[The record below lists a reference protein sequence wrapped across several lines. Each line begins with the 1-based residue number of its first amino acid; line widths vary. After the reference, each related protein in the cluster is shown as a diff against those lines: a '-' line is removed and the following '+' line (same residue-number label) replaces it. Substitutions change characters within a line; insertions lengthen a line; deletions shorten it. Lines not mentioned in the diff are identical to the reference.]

1 MLELLSLIYACS
13 APASPSHAPSL
24 TLSPPP
30 SLSLPLSLFL
40 SRFVHIIYAHCKN
53 LSPPERLRHIC
64 FCGFSL
70 TAQHNPTPSAPQ
82 PRSVPPLFPLQPYP
96 NRVDWSKR
104 LLLRLSWI
112 LALDS
117 VDLAQSPFVL
127 HCDTHTHTNTCLR
140 MCVCVFCHKFNMT
153 CIIFRRRGTNK
164 LCSAVGVVVVVF
176 ALSSAISCVNCGRGC
191 GCDCEGF

>member
-1 MLELLSLIYACS
+1 MLIARTYPRQRDCGIFVFVGSRLQHSTTLPRVLLSTA
-13 APASPSHAPSL
+13 
-24 TLSPPP
+24 PPP
-30 SLSLPLSLFL
+30 
-40 SRFVHIIYAHCKN
+40 
-53 LSPPERLRHIC
+53 
-64 FCGFSL
+64 
-70 TAQHNPTPSAPQ
+70 
-82 PRSVPPLFPLQPYP
+82 VPPLSPLQPYP

-164 LCSAVGVVVVVF
+164 LCPAVGVVVVVF
-176 ALSSAISCVNCGRGC
+176 ALSSSISCVNCGRGC
-191 GCDCEGF
+191 GCDCEGFCQIW